1 MELLNPNNFLLCLV
15 GKIVKIKLKWGMI
28 YKGILKAFDSYMN
41 VRLDDA
47 EEWVGG
53 KKLGN
58 LGEILIRCNNITY
71 ISEIKSYKTKSD
83 KLNF

>member
-1 MELLNPNNFLLCLV
+1 MELLNPNTFLFSLV
-15 GKIVKIKLKWGMI
+15 GKNVKIKIKWGMI

-47 EEWVGG
+47 EEWIGG

-71 ISEIKSYKTKSD
+71 ISGGKICRIKGD

>member
-1 MELLNPNNFLLCLV
+1 
-15 GKIVKIKLKWGMI
+15 MI

-47 EEWVGG
+47 EEWIGG

-71 ISEIKSYKTKSD
+71 ISEVKICRIKGD

>member
-1 MELLNPNNFLLCLV
+1 MELLNPNTFLFSLV
-15 GKIVKIKLKWGMI
+15 GKNVKIKIKWGMI

-47 EEWVGG
+47 EEWIGG

-71 ISEIKSYKTKSD
+71 ISEVKICRIKGD